1 MSTPCSSGVFDC
13 NAEEFD
19 PNTDTCTDYNGDFK
33 DMEGVLWLPVIGGFV
48 MCAMAFT
55 IGGNDVANAW
65 GTSVG
70 SGAVS
75 LRLATIIAGV
85 SNWLGAVTLGTGVS
99 EEILQGVSDIED
111 PDCWACG
118 YCDSKMS
125 VFYVGMFSALI
136 AASIFLML
144 ATFTKMPV
152 STTHAIVGG
161 VVGVTIAAVGGG
173 CLDWALDAG
182 LGGIVLSWVTSP
194 ILAGLIGALAYVLTN
209 KYVINSDNPR
219 RNALAAVPILYGLS
233 GFVMF
238 FLILAKYPTTGAQP
252 IWVLLLASLAGM
264 VLVMLATYVY
274 IVPKVEAGMPS
285 TAVEG
290 YTGLPPPTTRWGK
303 FVHWLMD
310 PKQTSEADDN
320 TPLASQL
327 ELAVTEKAVGDKDT
341 KEGTEDEDLH
351 AIDVPDETENF
362 TAAQKDAVYAFR
374 YLLVGVLFLLCFFKS
389 SSAAGAPR
397 PLGSSSG
404 DR

>member
-1 MSTPCSSGVFDC
+1 
-13 NAEEFD
+13 
-19 PNTDTCTDYNGDFK
+19 
-33 DMEGVLWLPVIGGFV
+33 
-48 MCAMAFT
+48 
-55 IGGNDVANAW
+55 
-65 GTSVG
+65 
-70 SGAVS
+70 
-75 LRLATIIAGV
+75 
-85 SNWLGAVTLGTGVS
+85 
-99 EEILQGVSDIED
+99 
-111 PDCWACG
+111 
-118 YCDSKMS
+118 
-125 VFYVGMFSALI
+125 
-136 AASIFLML
+136 ML

-274 IVPKVEAGMPS
+274 IVPKRSYEKRTVKVEAGMPS

-310 PKQTSEADDN
+310 PKQVGTTKARVALCKDLLLTFLSWRLSCCTPPLQTSEADDN

-327 ELAVTEKAVGDKDT
+327 ELAVTEKAVGDKVISLCRRFRQAPCIL
-341 KEGTEDEDLH
+341 GL
-351 AIDVPDETENF
+351 
-362 TAAQKDAVYAFR
+362 QAV
-374 YLLVGVLFLLCFFKS
+374 
-389 SSAAGAPR
+389 
-397 PLGSSSG
+397 
-404 DR
+404 